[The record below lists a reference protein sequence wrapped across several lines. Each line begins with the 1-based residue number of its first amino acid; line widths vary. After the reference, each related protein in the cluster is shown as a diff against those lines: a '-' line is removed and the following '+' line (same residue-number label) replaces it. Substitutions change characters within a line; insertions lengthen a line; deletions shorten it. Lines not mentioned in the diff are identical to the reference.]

1 MTLRPEKG
9 SAFLMRVIDE
19 IAREW
24 RRLQNEELYD
34 LYSSP
39 DIIRANKLRTRWER
53 HVARM
58 GDRTGAYRVLVGRP
72 EGKRLLVRSRCRWEG
87 NIKKDLQE
95 VEWGMD
101 WVDLAQNRD
110 R

>member
-1 MTLRPEKG
+1 MGVP
-9 SAFLMRVIDE
+9 DE
-19 IAREW
+19 VAREW
-24 RRLQNEELYD
+24 RRLHNEELHA

-39 DIIRANKLRTRWER
+39 KIIRVNKLKRIRWER
-53 HVARM
+53 HVACM
-58 GDRTGAYRVLVGRP
+58 GDRTGAYRVLVERP
-72 EGKRLLVRSRCRWEG
+72 EGKRLLVRSRRRWED

-101 WVDLAQNRD
+101 LVDLAQNRG